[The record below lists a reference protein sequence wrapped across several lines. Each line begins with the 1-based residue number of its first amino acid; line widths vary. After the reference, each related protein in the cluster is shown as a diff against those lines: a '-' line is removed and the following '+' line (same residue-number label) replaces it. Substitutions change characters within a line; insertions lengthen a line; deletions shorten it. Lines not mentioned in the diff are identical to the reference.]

1 MFSLLCTR
9 SRSTGQGGSVM
20 CSNVLPGFLMHSV
33 SRGTSAQRRILIRN
47 DGYALRRPDALSN
60 KRRFLSRTKGLL
72 LIIRRFRIHLR
83 CEAPP
88 RSLGSALASSQSAPF
103 CFWNVSKYRLSIFCS
118 LFSVKLEA
126 VPHLHYN
133 RFQNEEVPCSCPEKP
148 DSIHST
154 SVSCCFI

>member
-20 CSNVLPGFLMHSV
+20 CSIVLPGFLMNSV
-33 SRGTSAQRRILIRN
+33 RRGTSAQRGILIRN

-83 CEAPP
+83 CEPLPDRWVLLWLHRSP
-88 RSLGSALASSQSAPF
+88 RLSVFGTFQI
-103 CFWNVSKYRLSIFCS
+103 YRLSIFCS

-133 RFQNEEVPCSCPEKP
+133 RFQNEEVPCSCPEKT